1 MSKPK
6 HHIASAVVDG
16 KIYILGGRLL
26 GNGEAS
32 EINESLTNMDDNS
45 MYDPKSNEWT
55 ELESMQIRRSGFTAS
70 EINGEIFV
78 FGGQTPNG
86 AIDEVERYDPLLNKW
101 FTVENM
107 KNERSGAT
115 SVSYKDQV
123 YIIGGQQNGL
133 KALNANEVL
142 SIGNK

>member
-1 MSKPK
+1 
-6 HHIASAVVDG
+6 
-16 KIYILGGRLL
+16 
-26 GNGEAS
+26 
-32 EINESLTNMDDNS
+32 MDDNS

-55 ELESMQIRRSGFTAS
+55 ELESMQIRRSGFTAA
-70 EINGEIFV
+70 EIDGEIFV